1 MYDEFICTGGHNFV
15 YIEQR
20 TMDSK
25 TFLLS
30 LPEKVDSNV
39 LEGLETNFHFI
50 IRNDTNQTTDEVTI
64 RVHDGEC
71 TAQSGLEGEP
81 KCVVKATDSDLMKL
95 LKGDLNPMMAILTGK
110 LKISNQGE
118 MLKYAKIF
126 GLI

>member
-1 MYDEFICTGGHNFV
+1 MNSE
-15 YIEQR
+15 
-20 TMDSK
+20 

-50 IRNDTNQTTDEVTI
+50 IKQDGDQEPDQVTI
-64 RVHDGEC
+64 KVKDGEC
-71 TAQSGLEGEP
+71 TSTKGLEGDP
-81 KCVVKATDSDLMKL
+81 KCVVKASDENLMKL

-126 GLI
+126 GLM

>member
-1 MYDEFICTGGHNFV
+1 MN
-15 YIEQR
+15 
-20 TMDSK
+20 SK
-25 TFLLS
+25 TFLLA

-50 IRNDTNQTTDEVTI
+50 IKKEGDQDPEEVTI
-64 RVHDGEC
+64 KVKDGEC
-71 TAQSGLEGEP
+71 TAQQGLDGEP
-81 KCVVKATDSDLMKL
+81 KCVVKASDQDLMKL

-126 GLI
+126 GLM

>member
-1 MYDEFICTGGHNFV
+1 MNSE
-15 YIEQR
+15 
-20 TMDSK
+20 

-30 LPEKVDSNV
+30 LPEKVDPNV

-50 IRNDTNQTTDEVTI
+50 IKQPESQDPNEITVQVKDGKVTA
-64 RVHDGEC
+64 EK
-71 TAQSGLEGEP
+71 GLKDEP
-81 KCVVKATDSDLMKL
+81 KCVFKTSDEHLMKL

-126 GLI
+126 GLM